1 LNIGILVLFRISD
14 FDIRIFDVHTKIACS
29 EERCRMER
37 SAFITPFDGHFPK
50 IAQSAYVDIS
60 ARLIGRV
67 SISDEASIWP
77 GAVLR
82 ADEEEIL
89 IGAGSAVLDL
99 SLLEA
104 PKGHRI
110 VVEGALISHHVC
122 LHGAEV
128 KAGALVG
135 IGAIVLDGAV
145 VEEGA
150 IVGAGALVPAG
161 ARVPAGMLV
170 LGQPAKPA
178 REVKAEEK
186 KNIYAQL
193 ADLQNKARMY
203 RNAGEGSA
211 GFRK

>member
-1 LNIGILVLFRISD
+1 
-14 FDIRIFDVHTKIACS
+14 
-29 EERCRMER
+29 MER
-37 SAFITPFDGHFPK
+37 SPFVTPFGGHFPE
-50 IAQSAYVDIS
+50 ISQSAYVDIS

-67 SISDEASIWP
+67 SISDDASIWP

-99 SLLEA
+99 CLLEA

-110 VVEGALISHHVC
+110 VVEGGALISHHVC

-170 LGQPAKPA
+170 LGQPAKPV

-186 KNIYAQL
+186 KNIQAQL
-193 ADLQNKARMY
+193 VDLQNKARMY

-211 GFRK
+211 GFRRQ